1 MLAEGKSIKK
11 NRIFSTKIL
20 AEIIIFVSVASIL
33 SNIKIYRLPQGGSV
47 TLASMVP
54 IFWFTLRRG
63 PKLGLIAGIIYGLV
77 QLAFGP
83 VIIHP
88 LQLLLDY
95 PIAFGLLGIA
105 GFFKKPPIIGV
116 SLGILTRFLVH
127 FISGIVYFS
136 VYAPKG
142 MHPAIYSA
150 IYNGSYLII
159 ELIITIY
166 IIYLLSKSRILQ
178 IYL

>member
-1 MLAEGKSIKK
+1 MLAEGKNIKK

-20 AEIIIFVSVASIL
+20 AEIIIFVSVASVL
-33 SNIKIYRLPQGGSV
+33 SNIKIYALPQGGSV

-54 IFWFTLRRG
+54 ILWFTLRRG

-83 VIIHP
+83 IIVHP
-88 LQLLLDY
+88 LQMLLDY

-105 GFFKKPPIIGV
+105 GFFKKHPIIGV
-116 SLGILTRFLVH
+116 SLGILARFLVH

>member
-11 NRIFSTKIL
+11 NRIFSTKII
-20 AEIIIFVSVASIL
+20 AEVIIFVSVASVL
-33 SNIKIYRLPQGGSV
+33 SNIKIYTLPQGGSV

-54 IFWFTLRRG
+54 ILWFTLRRG
-63 PKLGLIAGIIYGLV
+63 PKLGLIAAIIYGLV

-83 VIIHP
+83 YIIHP

-105 GFFKKPPIIGV
+105 GFFKKHPIIGV
-116 SLGILTRFLVH
+116 SLGILARLLVH

-136 VYAPKG
+136 AYAPEG
-142 MHPAIYSA
+142 IHPAIYSV

-159 ELIITIY
+159 ELIISVY
-166 IIYLLSKSRILQ
+166 IMFLLRKSRVLQ
-178 IYL
+178 IYM